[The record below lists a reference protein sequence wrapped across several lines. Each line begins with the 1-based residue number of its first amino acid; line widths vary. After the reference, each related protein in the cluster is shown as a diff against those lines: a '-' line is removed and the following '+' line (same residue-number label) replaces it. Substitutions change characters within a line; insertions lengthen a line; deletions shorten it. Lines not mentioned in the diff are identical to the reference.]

1 MSQVNRKLLPS
12 ESVLFKLG
20 LSLNLWPWI
29 ELMDGDRGLRAL

>member
-1 MSQVNRKLLPS
+1 MSPVNQKPLAS

-29 ELMDGDRGLRAL
+29 ELMDGDRGLPVL